1 MIYNFGTY
9 KINNSNKKGGSIHSK
24 FITKKIKNGSFV
36 YTINLL
42 GTLHSTHIWTV
53 FLLLTL
59 INYAYFMFT
68 EWKLT

>member
-42 GTLHSTHIWTV
+42 GTLHSTHI
-53 FLLLTL
+53 
-59 INYAYFMFT
+59 
-68 EWKLT
+68 